1 MSLQSTEFTR
11 IERISIK
18 DQTLDRLKRYI
29 MSTNAKAGQRLPSER
44 ELAER
49 LGVGR
54 SSVREA
60 LKVLETVGLVEVR
73 IGDGT
78 YITSQAGASFGRTLG
93 FELAAWSGMLMEIMD
108 ARSMIEVAAARA
120 AAERST
126 ADDLAAIQREV
137 ERMEATIHS
146 DPPAYLAADMQFHR
160 LIGHTTHNPLMAQV
174 ITNLIDMLEHL
185 LEKADEFPAGLL
197 NEGEGSHRAVLL
209 AVQQHNPEMAARA
222 MHLHQKHA
230 AQLWEA
236 IITLDDENP
245 AP

>member
-1 MSLQSTEFTR
+1 MSLQTPTFSR
-11 IERISIK
+11 IERTSIK

-29 MSTNAKAGQRLPSER
+29 MASSVKTGQRLPSER

-60 LKVLETVGLVEVR
+60 LKVLQTVGLVEVR

-93 FELAAWSGMLMEIMD
+93 FELAAWSGALMEIMD
-108 ARSMIEVAAARA
+108 ARLLIEVAAARA

-126 ADDLAAIQREV
+126 IDDLAAMQREV
-137 ERMEATIHS
+137 ERMETAIRS

-160 LIGHTTHNPLMAQV
+160 LIGHATHNPLMAQV

-185 LEKADEFPAGLL
+185 LDEADEFPAGLL
-197 NEGEGSHRAVLL
+197 NEGEGSHRAVLHAL
-209 AVQQHNPEMAARA
+209 QQHSPDAAARA

-236 IITLDDENP
+236 IIPLDANT
-245 AP
+245 AS